1 MSVFLLFQAFTRC
14 ENKGALCDYR
24 YDNFISFFIDKRF
37 NFEFFLLLRLAQEG
51 SLMTIPFLGKR
62 ILRPSVEDLEVL
74 LLSSDV
80 EMPPS
85 HGKLVSLNEQYLP
98 VFSIKSLLNV

>member
-1 MSVFLLFQAFTRC
+1 
-14 ENKGALCDYR
+14 
-24 YDNFISFFIDKRF
+24 
-37 NFEFFLLLRLAQEG
+37 
-51 SLMTIPFLGKR
+51 MTIPFLGKR

-98 VFSIKSLLNV
+98 VFSIKLTFDNCIKFSIYVVKINPRPDESN